1 MKLTN
6 AQLKQLIKEE
16 LQKEGLAGQIAKS
29 FPPTAAQRKGGG
41 SLKSHVATQVKNAQA
56 GIKGALYILETQRAR
71 YGYGAETGG
80 GAQAVQQ
87 AKLLHQAMELLNQF
101 MAIDITDP
109 EAEAKNPTSTKRGIA
124 GVRAGAARWDD

>member
-1 MKLTN
+1 MKLTKSKLN
-6 AQLKQLIKEE
+6 RLIKEE
-16 LQKEGLAGQIAKS
+16 LENMAEDR

-109 EAEAKNPTSTKRGIA
+109 EAEAQSPRSAKRGIA
-124 GVRAGAARWDD
+124 GVGAGAARWDDD

>member
-1 MKLTN
+1 MKLTKSKLN
-6 AQLKQLIKEE
+6 RLIKEE
-16 LQKEGLAGQIAKS
+16 LENMAEDR

-56 GIKGALYILETQRAR
+56 GIKGALYILETQRDR
-71 YGYGAETGG
+71 YNASMGG

-109 EAEAKNPTSTKRGIA
+109 EAEAQSPRSAKRGIA
-124 GVRAGAARWDD
+124 GVGAGAARWDDD

>member
-56 GIKGALYILETQRAR
+56 GIKGALYILETQRDR
-71 YGYGAETGG
+71 YNASMGG